1 MLCALLSLALL
12 SACDGEGPSLDGGPA
27 PSDSGPVAPMDA
39 GVTPPAD
46 DAGPP
51 PPSDPP
57 SEPDS
62 GVAASSASL
71 VGVVTRTAEPRAG
84 GVGHLYVAVFDRD
97 PVLDRDSA
105 RVVGNARVDDADM
118 REPGAA
124 VPYRVDGLPPRSEPY
139 FVIAFLDDNANV
151 DPSAPGPDR
160 GDLVSLN
167 GLSAPS
173 VTAAG
178 PGDVALDIVLNTN
191 LPF

>member
-1 MLCALLSLALL
+1 MLSALLSLALL

-39 GVTPPAD
+39 GVTPD

-51 PPSDPP
+51 RPSDPP

-62 GVAASSASL
+62 GAAASSASL

-118 REPGAA
+118 RDPGAA
-124 VPYRVDGLPPRSEPY
+124 IPYRVDELPPRSEPY

-178 PGDVALDIVLNTN
+178 PEDVALDIVLNTT